1 MTLTASTFRTAE
13 PALSELLDSIHS
25 GKVQL
30 PDFQRGSVWDDNHIR
45 SLIASISRSFPIG
58 SVMLLE
64 NGGDGVRFKPRT
76 VEGAPSTSV
85 APEQLILD
93 GQQRMTSLYLALR
106 SGKPVATRTEKGKDV
121 DRYYYIDISACLD
134 READREDAVV
144 SISPERVIRTN
155 FNRDMALDLSSTDKE
170 HQNGHFPLSAL
181 FSNTYYEWCQGY
193 RTHHNYDAE
202 KMAELDAFERQIIQ
216 RFRSYRVPAIE
227 LTRDTSKEAVCLV
240 FEKVNTGGVAL
251 TVFELMTA
259 TYAAEEYDLR
269 QDWDARK
276 TRRKSDQ
283 REERTAGA

>member
-155 FNRDMALDLSSTDKE
+155 FNRDMALDLSARTRNTRTATSRCLPSFPIPTTSGARAIERTTITTLRKWQNST
-170 HQNGHFPLSAL
+170 PLSARS
-181 FSNTYYEWCQGY
+181 FSASARIGY
-193 RTHHNYDAE
+193 LPSN
-202 KMAELDAFERQIIQ
+202 
-216 RFRSYRVPAIE
+216 
-227 LTRDTSKEAVCLV
+227 
-240 FEKVNTGGVAL
+240 
-251 TVFELMTA
+251 
-259 TYAAEEYDLR
+259 
-269 QDWDARK
+269 
-276 TRRKSDQ
+276 
-283 REERTAGA
+283 